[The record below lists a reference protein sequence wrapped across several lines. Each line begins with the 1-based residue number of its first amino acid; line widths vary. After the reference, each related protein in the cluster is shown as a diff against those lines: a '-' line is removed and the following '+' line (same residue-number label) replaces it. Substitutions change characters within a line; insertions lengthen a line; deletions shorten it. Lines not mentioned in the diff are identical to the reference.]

1 MEQFQNIKNLIQEI
15 SATKGLSTAEAI
27 FALEKGLSNIFYGK
41 YTAVFDGS
49 YNLYIE
55 NGDEKIFISSLE
67 DINRIRRKIFIET
80 INGTLKNIHGL
91 KDIISFNDILL
102 KINKEA
108 NKLATS
114 KDWTKYN
121 YLISKHVR
129 GMVISKTDEFYIVDI
144 GVGKIAYLPL
154 SEGNYETFKKYPFF
168 VKNVIRRFDEGFIS
182 IFLSKPQIKPKQER
196 SGKKLTEIFK
206 DGKTGKFVNHKITV
220 LVTDSFVWVY
230 ESLEKP
236 VKHAETIYKKE
247 FTKENNSRETALSEA
262 EIFYRK
268 NLKKPLTYNIKI

>member
-15 SATKGLSTAEAI
+15 SATKGLSSAESI
-27 FALEKGLSNIFYGK
+27 FALEKGLSNVFYGK
-41 YTAVFDGS
+41 YNAVFDVS

-67 DINRIRRKIFIET
+67 DINRIRRKILIET
-80 INGTLKNIHGL
+80 SSGTLKNIHGL
-91 KDIISFNDILL
+91 KDSISFNEILL
-102 KINKEA
+102 EINKEA

-129 GMVISKTDEFYIVDI
+129 GMIISKTDEFYIVNI

-168 VKNVIRRFDEGFIS
+168 VKNVIRRFDKGFIS
-182 IFLSKPQIKPKQER
+182 IFLSKPQIKPKLGR
-196 SGKKLTEIFK
+196 SSKKLTEIFK

-220 LVTDSFVWVY
+220 QVTDSFVWVY

-247 FTKENNSRETALSEA
+247 FTKDDNSRKIALSEA
-262 EIFYRK
+262 EFFFRE
-268 NLKKPLTYNIKI
+268 NLKRKKS

>member
-15 SATKGLSTAEAI
+15 SATKGLSSAESI
-27 FALEKGLSNIFYGK
+27 FALEKGLSNVFYGK
-41 YTAVFDGS
+41 YNAVFDVS

-55 NGDEKIFISSLE
+55 NGDEKILISLE
-67 DINRIRRKIFIET
+67 DINRIRHKIFIET
-80 INGTLKNIHGL
+80 SNGTIHNINSLKY
-91 KDIISFNDILL
+91 DISFNDILL

-108 NKLATS
+108 NKLATL

-129 GMVISKTDEFYIVDI
+129 GMVISRTDEFYIVDI

-154 SEGNYETFKKYPFF
+154 SEGYYEIFKRYPFF

-182 IFLSKPQIKPKQER
+182 IFLSKPRKKPKRER

-236 VKHAETIYKKE
+236 VEHAETIYKKE
-247 FTKENNSRETALSEA
+247 FTKDDNSREIALSEA

-268 NLKKPLTYNIKI
+268 NLKKTLTCNIKI

>member
-1 MEQFQNIKNLIQEI
+1 MEHFQNINNLIQEI
-15 SATKGLSTAEAI
+15 SATKGLSSAESI
-27 FALEKGLSNIFYGK
+27 FALEKGLSNVFYGK

-80 INGTLKNIHGL
+80 SNGTLKNIHGL
-91 KDIISFNDILL
+91 KDSISFNEILL
-102 KINKEA
+102 EINKEA

-182 IFLSKPQIKPKQER
+182 IFLSKPRKKPKQER

-206 DGKTGKFVNHKITV
+206 DGKTGKLVNHKITV
-220 LVTDSFVWVY
+220 QVTDSFVWVY
-230 ESLEKP
+230 ESLGKP

-268 NLKKPLTYNIKI
+268 NLKKLLDM

>member
-15 SATKGLSTAEAI
+15 SATKGLSSAESI
-27 FALEKGLSNIFYGK
+27 FALEKGLSKVFYGK
-41 YTAVFDGS
+41 YNAVFDVS

-80 INGTLKNIHGL
+80 SNGTIENINSLKY
-91 KDIISFNDILL
+91 DISFNEILL
-102 KINKEA
+102 RINKEA

-182 IFLSKPQIKPKQER
+182 IFLSKPRKKPKRER

-247 FTKENNSRETALSEA
+247 FNKNDNSRQIALSEA

-268 NLKKPLTYNIKI
+268 NLKKPLDI

>member
-15 SATKGLSTAEAI
+15 SVTKGLSTAEAI

-41 YTAVFDGS
+41 YNAVFDVS

-55 NGDEKIFISSLE
+55 NGDEKIFISSLK

-80 INGTLKNIHGL
+80 SNGTIENIHGL
-91 KDIISFNDILL
+91 KDSISFYDILL
-102 KINKEA
+102 EVDKEA

-129 GMVISKTDEFYIVDI
+129 GMIISKTDEFYIVNI

-168 VKNVIRRFDEGFIS
+168 VKNVIRRFDKGFIS
-182 IFLSKPQIKPKQER
+182 IFLSKPQIKPKLGR

-220 LVTDSFVWVY
+220 QVTDSFVWVY

-247 FTKENNSRETALSEA
+247 FTKDDNSRKIALSEA
-262 EIFYRK
+262 EFFFRE
-268 NLKKPLTYNIKI
+268 NLKRKKS

>member
-1 MEQFQNIKNLIQEI
+1 MEHFQNINNLIQEI
-15 SATKGLSTAEAI
+15 SATKGLSSAEAI

-67 DINRIRRKIFIET
+67 DINRIRRKILIET
-80 INGTLKNIHGL
+80 SNGTLKNIHGL
-91 KDIISFNDILL
+91 KDSISFNEILL
-102 KINKEA
+102 EISKEA

-129 GMVISKTDEFYIVDI
+129 GMIISKTNEFYIVDI

-182 IFLSKPQIKPKQER
+182 IFLSKPRKKPKPER

-220 LVTDSFVWVY
+220 QVTDSFVWVY

-236 VKHAETIYKKE
+236 VEHAETIYKKE
-247 FTKENNSRETALSEA
+247 FTKDDNSRQIALSEA

-268 NLKKPLTYNIKI
+268 NLKKLLTCDIKI